1 MFNNNYLNIFYHK
14 PCMSADD
21 TDTVAVLATGDTSL
35 VFTRP
40 IAAKSFSDTQSNILN
55 NVFVRRSKS
64 PKL

>member
-1 MFNNNYLNIFYHK
+1 
-14 PCMSADD
+14 MSADD

-35 VFTRP
+35 LFARP